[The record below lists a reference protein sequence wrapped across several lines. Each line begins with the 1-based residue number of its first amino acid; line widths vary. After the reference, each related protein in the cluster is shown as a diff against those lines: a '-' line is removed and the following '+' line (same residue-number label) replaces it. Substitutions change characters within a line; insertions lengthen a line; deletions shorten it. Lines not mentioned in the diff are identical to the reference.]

1 MQKKGKEKGKVF
13 IHLPSDST
21 AETDIYV
28 LPIDNYVDI
37 TKANKIIATSKPVIQ
52 LFSKYHDEDNT
63 IPAEL
68 EEVEAL
74 KNEKVPNCVKAT
86 YNGNRDRTMMGGKI
100 FRRDTVCHFASL
112 RKSIDYFSL
121 LSLYN

>member
-1 MQKKGKEKGKVF
+1 MADLQRIQYQMNQLSLPKE
-13 IHLPSDST
+13 
-21 AETDIYV
+21 
-28 LPIDNYVDI
+28 
-37 TKANKIIATSKPVIQ
+37 NKIIATSKPVIL

-86 YNGNRDRTMMGGKI
+86 YNGNRDRIMIGE
-100 FRRDTVCHFASL
+100 RYFAEIQFATL
-112 RKSIDYFSL
+112 HV
-121 LSLYN
+121 

>member
-13 IHLPSDST
+13 IQLPSDST

-28 LPIDNYVDI
+28 LTIDNYVDI
-37 TKANKIIATSKPVIQ
+37 TNANKIIATSKPVL

-74 KNEKVPNCVKAT
+74 KNKKVPNCVKAT
-86 YNGNRDRTMMGGKI
+86 YNGNRDRIMIGE
-100 FRRDTVCHFASL
+100 RLFAEIQFATL
-112 RKSIDYFSL
+112 QV
-121 LSLYN
+121 

>member
-13 IHLPSDST
+13 IPLPSDST
-21 AETDIYV
+21 AETNIYV

-37 TKANKIIATSKPVIQ
+37 TKANTIIATSKPVIL

-86 YNGNRDRTMMGGKI
+86 YNGNRDRIMM
-100 FRRDTVCHFASL
+100 VESSFAEMQFATL
-112 RKSIDYFSL
+112 HV
-121 LSLYN
+121 